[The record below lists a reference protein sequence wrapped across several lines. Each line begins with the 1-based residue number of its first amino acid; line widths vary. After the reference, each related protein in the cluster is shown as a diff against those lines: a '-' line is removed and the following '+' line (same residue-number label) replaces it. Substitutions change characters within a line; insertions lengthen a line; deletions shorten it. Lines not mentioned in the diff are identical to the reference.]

1 MPHGYVY
8 VLLPTVEILRAG
20 DYAYTYFAGSFYHCP
35 FCCNGISYDPEGGM
49 SMVMAPAFHLYLTC
63 PHYRHMEPMATP
75 PLSPQMSNE
84 KTSLSPILNNPYEE
98 PRYHYDADL
107 NGNLDYNKIL
117 EGRRPYYS
125 HIGIAPNRPESA
137 LFTNDD
143 VETEDQ
149 NAPFI
154 NLIREEVKKWR
165 MAGYPKATRVT
176 RELLDFWFNN
186 PERQNFHKLFFCQRE
201 AVETAVYLNEI
212 ADLDPNIGREILR
225 QLNERVATVSD
236 SNDDVLP
243 RTAFKMATGTGKTVV
258 MAMLIL
264 YNYINK
270 KVNLQDTRFAD
281 HFLIVAPGI
290 TIRDRLGVLFVDE
303 STGSDFTKTDYYH
316 VRNLIPRTYEAHLGG
331 LNSSITITNYHQ
343 FEPKVYSGK
352 KSSPL
357 DGKLVY
363 RSGEGMIRQSDK
375 ESYSSVISRVLGRM
389 PKSKRIL
396 VINDEAHH
404 CYLPRTKERKG
415 SAEEETENENAMV
428 WYEGLRQLKKLGY
441 KLRHVYD
448 LSATP
453 YYLKGSGYVEYS
465 LFPWVVSDF
474 GLVDAIESGLVKIPF
489 LPAFDDS
496 HELDEPV
503 LRNIYEHIS
512 KELPKKGQKK
522 ARKEAKEKEEEP
534 KGETPPNLPSLL
546 GVALDQF
553 VKDYEEYDRG
563 TRQEGEESANVFST
577 PPVFIVVCNNTTVSK
592 EVFKYIAGYETID
605 ADGNTIYIDGHFP
618 IFSNYKDGIP
628 LHRQPSLL
636 IDSAAIDNAGGVVS
650 DEFKKVFR
658 EEIENFKREYAQLH
672 GAGSADALSEGDILR
687 EVVNSVG
694 KPGTLG
700 AHIKCVV
707 SVSMLT
713 EGWDANTVTH
723 ILGVRAFG
731 SQLLCEQVAGRALR
745 RRSYELLPY
754 NKKTGEEIDSKDLR
768 RYRPENIIWKFP
780 PEYAHIIGVPFK
792 TFKGGGTGTPPPSKP
807 RIPVFA
813 MHERRALEIR
823 FPNIVGYRCETKEG
837 DIPFDYTGLSKF
849 RMNFNEIPTET
860 VLESAVTDREGGRK
874 VVLKSEYDS
883 IRDAQVIFQLSRDL
897 IREKYTDTA
906 TGRQFHKFAR
916 LRKIV
921 ESWYYNQVEVVGGDG
936 SADLRRL
943 VVFFD
948 KKKVVASIY
957 EGIKQASGGE
967 DRISAI
973 LNYYNPEG
981 STRHVHNS
989 TTKPVYAT
997 AKSHVNYVVA
1007 DTGSWEQIAAK
1018 TFEEMRSVICY
1029 VKNQFLDFRIPYIYL
1044 DEEHDFIPDFIAKV
1058 KAPSGEIVNLI
1069 VEISGWSNDQTGR
1082 KAEKRKYTADW
1093 WVPAANRLA
1102 THGRWD
1108 FIEVSDIDNTKA
1120 ILLEKI
1126 SQL

>member
-1 MPHGYVY
+1 MRMK
-8 VLLPTVEILRAG
+8 E
-20 DYAYTYFAGSFYHCP
+20 
-35 FCCNGISYDPEGGM
+35 N
-49 SMVMAPAFHLYLTC
+49 
-63 PHYRHMEPMATP
+63 
-75 PLSPQMSNE
+75 
-84 KTSLSPILNNPYEE
+84 LSPILNNPYEE
-98 PRYHYDADL
+98 PKFHYDVDL
-107 NGNLDYNKIL
+107 NGNLDYTKIL

-125 HIGIAPNRPESA
+125 HIGIAPNRPETA
-137 LFTNDD
+137 LFTTDD
-143 VETEDQ
+143 VGTDDP

-165 MAGYPKATRVT
+165 LAGYPKATRVT
-176 RELLDFWFNN
+176 KELLNFWFNN
-186 PERQNFHKLFFCQRE
+186 PERQNYQKLFFCQRE

-225 QLNERVATVSD
+225 QLNERVETVSKFYED
-236 SNDDVLP
+236 ILP

-264 YNYINK
+264 YNFINK
-270 KVNLQDTRFAD
+270 KINVQDTRFAE

-303 STGSDFTKTDYYH
+303 SSTNDFQKTDYYH
-316 VRNLIPRTYEAHLGG
+316 VRGLVPRAYESLLGG
-331 LNSSITITNYHQ
+331 LNNSITITNYHQ

-363 RSGEGMIRQSDK
+363 REGEGMVKQNDK
-375 ESYSSVISRVLGRM
+375 EGYASVISRLLGRM

-404 CYLPRTKERKG
+404 CYLPRKKEGKID
-415 SAEEETENENAMV
+415 SEDQEENEKAMV

-441 KLRHVYD
+441 KIQHVYD

-453 YYLKGSGYVEYS
+453 YYLKGSGYAEYS

-489 LPAFDDS
+489 LPAIDDS
-496 HELDEPV
+496 HDLDEPK

-512 KELPKKGQKK
+512 KDLPKKGQKK
-522 ARKEAKEKEEEP
+522 ARKEAKEKGEESKAEAP
-534 KGETPPNLPSLL
+534 ANLPSLL
-546 GVALDQF
+546 QIALDQF
-553 VKDYEEYDRG
+553 VKDYEEYNQG
-563 TRQEGEESANVFST
+563 TRQEGEDAVNIFST

-592 EVFKYIAGYETID
+592 EVFKYIAGYETVD
-605 ADGNTIYIDGHFP
+605 AEGNTIYVDGHFP

-628 LHRQPSLL
+628 LNRQPSLL

-650 DEFKKVFR
+650 DDFKKVFR

-672 GAGSADALSEGDILR
+672 GAGSADALADGDILR

-694 KPGTLG
+694 KLGTLG
-700 AHIKCVV
+700 SYIKCVV

-723 ILGVRAFG
+723 VLGVRAFG

-745 RRSYELLPY
+745 RRSYELRPY
-754 NKKTGEEIDSKDLR
+754 NKEGEEIDPKDVK
-768 RYRPENIIWKFP
+768 RYKPENITWKFP

-792 TFKGGGTGTPPPSKP
+792 TFKGGGAGTPPPAKP
-807 RIPVFA
+807 RTPIFA
-813 MHERRALEIR
+813 LQERRAFEIR

-837 DIPFDYTGLSKF
+837 DISFDYSGLSKF
-849 RMNFNEIPTET
+849 RLNFNEIPMET
-860 VLESAVTDREGGRK
+860 ILESAVADKEGNK
-874 VVLKSEYDS
+874 KIVLKSEYHD
-883 IRDAQVIFQLSRDL
+883 IRDAQVIYQLTREL
-897 IREKYTDTA
+897 IREKYTDTES
-906 TGRQFHKFAR
+906 GRQFQKFAR

-921 ESWYYNQVEVVGGDG
+921 EAWYYNQVEIVGGDG
-936 SADLRRL
+936 SPDMRRL
-943 VVFFD
+943 VVFFE

-957 EGIKQASGGE
+957 EGIRQAAKGE

-997 AKSHVNYVVA
+997 TKSHVNYVVA
-1007 DTGSWEQIAAK
+1007 DTDSWEQIAAK
-1018 TFEEMRSVICY
+1018 TLEEVDAIECY
-1029 VKNQFLDFRIPYIYL
+1029 VKNQFLDFRIPYLYL

-1058 KAPSGEIVNLI
+1058 RTPSDDTVNFI
-1069 VEISGWSNDQTGR
+1069 IEISGWSNDVTGH
-1082 KAEKRKYTADW
+1082 KAEKRKYTTDW
-1093 WVPAANRLA
+1093 WIPAANALGS
-1102 THGRWD
+1102 HGRWD
-1108 FIEVSDIDNTKA
+1108 FLEVPDINNIKP
-1120 ILLEKI
+1120 ILLAKI
-1126 SQL
+1126 AQL

>member
-1 MPHGYVY
+1 MK
-8 VLLPTVEILRAG
+8 E
-20 DYAYTYFAGSFYHCP
+20 
-35 FCCNGISYDPEGGM
+35 N
-49 SMVMAPAFHLYLTC
+49 
-63 PHYRHMEPMATP
+63 
-75 PLSPQMSNE
+75 
-84 KTSLSPILNNPYEE
+84 LSPILNNPYEE

-107 NGNLDYNKIL
+107 NGNLDYSKIL

-143 VETEDQ
+143 IGTDDP

-165 MAGYPKATRVT
+165 LAGYPKATRVT
-176 RELLDFWFNN
+176 RELLNFWFNN
-186 PERQNFHKLFFCQRE
+186 PERQNYHKLFFCQRE

-212 ADLDPNIGREILR
+212 ADFDPNIGREILR
-225 QLNERVATVSD
+225 QLNERVETVSD
-236 SNDDVLP
+236 FYEDVLP

-270 KVNLQDTRFAD
+270 KVNVQDTRFAD

-303 STGSDFTKTDYYH
+303 SAGSDYTKTDYYH

-363 RSGEGMIRQSDK
+363 RSGEGMVKQTDK
-375 ESYSSVISRVLGRM
+375 ESFSSVISRLLGRI

-404 CYLPRTKERKG
+404 CYLPRKKEGKV
-415 SAEEETENENAMV
+415 SAEDAAENENAMV

-441 KLRHVYD
+441 KLQHVYD

-522 ARKEAKEKEEEP
+522 ARKEAKEKGEES

-553 VKDYEEYDRG
+553 VKDYEEYNRG
-563 TRQEGEESANVFST
+563 TRQEGEEAVNVFST

-592 EVFKYIAGYETID
+592 EVFKYIAGYESVD

-618 IFSNYKDGIP
+618 IFSNYKNGIP
-628 LHRQPSLL
+628 LNRQPSLL

-658 EEIENFKREYAQLH
+658 DEIENFKREYAQLH
-672 GAGSADALSEGDILR
+672 GAGSADGLTDGDILR

-694 KPGTLG
+694 KLGTLG

-723 ILGVRAFG
+723 VLGVRAFG

-745 RRSYELLPY
+745 RRNYELRPY
-754 NKKTGEEIDSKDLR
+754 NKDGEEIDSKDVK
-768 RYRPENIIWKFP
+768 RYKPENITWKFP

-792 TFKGGGTGTPPPSKP
+792 TFKGGGSGTPPPSKP

-813 MHERRALEIR
+813 MPERRELEIR
-823 FPNIVGYRCETKEG
+823 FPNIIGYRCETKEG
-837 DIPFDYTGLSKF
+837 DISFDYTGLSKF

-860 VLESAVTDREGGRK
+860 HLESAVTDREGNK
-874 VVLKSEYDS
+874 VVVLKSEYDT
-883 IRDAQVIFQLSRDL
+883 IRDAQVIFQLTRDL
-897 IREKYTDTA
+897 IREKYTDTE
-906 TGRQFHKFAR
+906 TGRQFQKFAR

-921 ESWYYNQVEVVGGDG
+921 EAWYYNQVEVVGGDG
-936 SADLRRL
+936 SPDLRRL

-967 DRISAI
+967 NRISAI

-989 TTKPVYAT
+989 TTKPVYST
-997 AKSHVNYVVA
+997 TKSHVNYVVA
-1007 DTGSWEQIAAK
+1007 DTDSWEQIAAK
-1018 TFEEMRSVICY
+1018 TFEEIDSVICY

-1044 DEEHDFIPDFIAKV
+1044 DEEHDFVPDFIAKV
-1058 KAPSGEIVNLI
+1058 KTSSGEIVNLI
-1069 VEISGWSNDQTGR
+1069 VEISGWSNDQTGH
-1082 KAEKRKYTADW
+1082 KAEKRKYTTDW
-1093 WVPAANRLA
+1093 WVPAANRLGS
-1102 THGRWD
+1102 HGRWD
-1108 FIEVSDIDNTKA
+1108 FIEVSDIDNIKA
-1120 ILLEKI
+1120 ILLDKI